1 MPRKFSIMKQ
11 GKEHDDWAE
20 RYRPSTLSDM
30 EGNGDKIR
38 RVRAWLEGWDSGKT
52 PKKRGLLLSGPPGV
66 GKTTLAHAI
75 AKEKG
80 WSIVELNASEQRNA
94 AAIRSSATR
103 GSQYVSLENF
113 SGRSDITGKTVILLD
128 EVDHLSGG
136 FSKLSEERIHTTMGS
151 EGPVLKGDSGGKA
164 ELLNLLNKTEN
175 PVIMTCN
182 DPMKLWGRGDWRRNR
197 DRVNRVSENII
208 FERVGITDLRRI
220 ALRVLDSESVGIDPE
235 ALDALI
241 RRNPG
246 DLRALVKDLQS
257 LSVTA
262 YGHIDMASVSEL
274 SGSVLRDSQINVFES
289 LKIAYNSE
297 SGLLASEAILNSDKD
312 PDEILAWFSW
322 NNQSV
327 ISSRGLEEISG
338 AMCNSDSYLASKFT
352 NRAFRSW
359 YWGSSLPTQ
368 AIAAVSNSKNDGS
381 IFISFPEFLRRGGET
396 WRNIDLIERLAESL
410 GTSKSSFREDLWPA
424 LLAIHDKSLGASE
437 SDFTVAK
444 KIGMTGED
452 HLAVLGIPKN
462 SKVGK
467 SILEEF
473 KQVEDKLDI
482 EEPISKDIVEQS
494 VSESQ
499 STLDNFG

>member
-1 MPRKFSIMKQ
+1 MD
-11 GKEHDDWAE
+11 DDWAE

-38 RVRAWLEGWDSGKT
+38 RVRMWLEGWDSGKT

-75 AKEKG
+75 AKESG

-103 GSQYVSLENF
+103 GSQHVSLENF
-113 SGRSDITGKTVILLD
+113 YSGSEAKGKTVILLD

-136 FSKLSEERIHTTMGS
+136 FSQVSEERIHTAMGS
-151 EGPVLKGDSGGKA
+151 EEGPVLRGDSGGKA

-182 DPMKLWGRGDWRRNR
+182 DPMRLWGSGNWRRNR
-197 DRVNRVSENII
+197 DRVNRVSENIM
-208 FERVGITDLRRI
+208 FERVGPADLRRV
-220 ALRVLDSESVGIDPE
+220 ALKVLDSEGVGIDPG
-235 ALDALI
+235 ALDSLI
-241 RRNPG
+241 QRNPG

-262 YGHIDMASVSEL
+262 NGHVDMASVNEL
-274 SGSVLRDSQINVFES
+274 AGSVMRDSQINVFES
-289 LKIAYNSE
+289 LKRAYNSD
-297 SGLLASEAILNSDKD
+297 SGLLASEAVLNSDKD
-312 PDEILAWFSW
+312 PDEVLAWLAW

-327 ISSRGLEEISG
+327 IGGRGLEEISG
-338 AMCNSDSYLASKFT
+338 AMCDSDSYLATKFT

-368 AIAAVSNSKNDGS
+368 AIAAASNSKKDGGV
-381 IFISFPEFLRRGGET
+381 FISFPEFLRRGGET
-396 WRNIDLIERLAESL
+396 WRNIDLVERLAGSL
-410 GTSKSSFREDLWPA
+410 GASRASFREDLWPA

-437 SDFTVAK
+437 RDYTVAK

-452 HLAVLGIPKN
+452 HLAVLGIPKT

-473 KQVEDKLDI
+473 EQAEDRFETSESGPKATF
-482 EEPISKDIVEQS
+482 EEINN
-494 VSESQ
+494 ESQ
-499 STLDNFG
+499 STLDSFG

>member
-1 MPRKFSIMKQ
+1 MD
-11 GKEHDDWAE
+11 DDWAE

-38 RVRAWLEGWDSGKT
+38 RVRMWLEGWNSGKT

-75 AKEKG
+75 AKESG

-103 GSQYVSLENF
+103 GSQHVSLENF
-113 SGRSDITGKTVILLD
+113 YSGSEAKGKTVILLD

-136 FSKLSEERIHTTMGS
+136 FSQVSEERIHTAMGS
-151 EGPVLKGDSGGKA
+151 EEGPVLKGDSGGKA

-182 DPMKLWGRGDWRRNR
+182 DPMRLWGSGNWRRNR
-197 DRVNRVSENII
+197 DRVNRVSENIM
-208 FERVGITDLRRI
+208 FERVGPADLRRV
-220 ALRVLDSESVGIDPE
+220 ALRVLDSEGVGIDPG
-235 ALDALI
+235 ALDSLI
-241 RRNPG
+241 QRNPG

-262 YGHIDMASVSEL
+262 NGHVDMASVNEL
-274 SGSVLRDSQINVFES
+274 AGSVMRDSQINVFES
-289 LKIAYNSE
+289 LKRAYNSD
-297 SGLLASEAILNSDKD
+297 SGLLASEAVLNSDKD
-312 PDEILAWFSW
+312 PDEVLAWLAW

-327 ISSRGLEEISG
+327 IGGRGLEEISG
-338 AMCNSDSYLASKFT
+338 AMCDSDSYLATKFT

-368 AIAAVSNSKNDGS
+368 AIAAASNSKKDGGV
-381 IFISFPEFLRRGGET
+381 FITFPEFLRRGGET
-396 WRNIDLIERLAESL
+396 WRNIDLVERLAGSL
-410 GTSKSSFREDLWPA
+410 GASRASFREDLWPA

-437 SDFTVAK
+437 RDYTVAK

-452 HLAVLGIPKN
+452 HLAVLGIPKT

-473 KQVEDKLDI
+473 EQAEDRFETSESGPKATF
-482 EEPISKDIVEQS
+482 EESNN
-494 VSESQ
+494 ESQ
-499 STLDNFG
+499 STLDSFG

>member
-1 MPRKFSIMKQ
+1 M
-11 GKEHDDWAE
+11 DYDWAE

-38 RVRAWLEGWDSGKT
+38 RVRMWLEGWDSGKT

-75 AKEKG
+75 AKESG

-103 GSQYVSLENF
+103 GSQHVSLENF
-113 SGRSDITGKTVILLD
+113 YRGSEVKGKTVILLD

-136 FSKLSEERIHTTMGS
+136 FSQVSEERIHTAMGS
-151 EGPVLKGDSGGKA
+151 EEGPVLKGDSGGKA

-182 DPMKLWGRGDWRRNR
+182 DPMRLWGSGNWRRNR
-197 DRVNRVSENII
+197 DRVNRVSENIM
-208 FERVGITDLRRI
+208 FERVGPADLRRV
-220 ALRVLDSESVGIDPE
+220 ALKILDSEGVGIDPG
-235 ALDALI
+235 ALDSLI
-241 RRNPG
+241 QRNPG

-257 LSVTA
+257 LSLTA
-262 YGHIDMASVSEL
+262 NGHVDMASVNEL
-274 SGSVLRDSQINVFES
+274 TGSVMRDSQINVFES
-289 LKIAYNSE
+289 LKRAYNSD
-297 SGLLASEAILNSDKD
+297 SGLLASEAVLNSDKD
-312 PDEILAWFSW
+312 PDEVLAWLAW

-327 ISSRGLEEISG
+327 IGGRGLEEISG
-338 AMCNSDSYLASKFT
+338 AMCDSDSYLATKFT

-368 AIAAVSNSKNDGS
+368 AIAAASNSKKDGGV
-381 IFISFPEFLRRGGET
+381 FISFPEFLRRGGET
-396 WRNIDLIERLAESL
+396 WRNIDLVERLAGSL
-410 GTSKSSFREDLWPA
+410 GASRASFREDLWPA

-437 SDFTVAK
+437 RDYTVAK

-452 HLAVLGIPKN
+452 HLAVLGIPKT

-473 KQVEDKLDI
+473 EQAEDRFETSESGPKATF
-482 EEPISKDIVEQS
+482 EESNN
-494 VSESQ
+494 ESQ
-499 STLDNFG
+499 STLDSFG

>member
-1 MPRKFSIMKQ
+1 MD
-11 GKEHDDWAE
+11 DDWAE

-38 RVRAWLEGWDSGKT
+38 RVRMWLEGWDSGKT

-75 AKEKG
+75 AKESG

-103 GSQYVSLENF
+103 GSQHVSLENF
-113 SGRSDITGKTVILLD
+113 YRGSEVKGKTVILLD

-136 FSKLSEERIHTTMGS
+136 FSQVSEERIHTAMGS
-151 EGPVLKGDSGGKA
+151 EEGPVLKGDSGGKA

-182 DPMKLWGRGDWRRNR
+182 DPMRLWGSGNWRRNR
-197 DRVNRVSENII
+197 DRVNRVSENIM
-208 FERVGITDLRRI
+208 FERVGPADLRRV
-220 ALRVLDSESVGIDPE
+220 ALKILDSEGVGIDPG
-235 ALDALI
+235 ALDSLI
-241 RRNPG
+241 QRNPG

-257 LSVTA
+257 LSLTA
-262 YGHIDMASVSEL
+262 NGHVDMASVNEL
-274 SGSVLRDSQINVFES
+274 TGSVMRDSQINVFES
-289 LKIAYNSE
+289 LKRAYNSG
-297 SGLLASEAILNSDKD
+297 SGLLASEAVLNSDKD
-312 PDEILAWFSW
+312 PDEVLAWLAW

-327 ISSRGLEEISG
+327 IGGRGLEEISG
-338 AMCNSDSYLASKFT
+338 AMCDSDSYLATKFT

-368 AIAAVSNSKNDGS
+368 AIAAASNSKKDGGV
-381 IFISFPEFLRRGGET
+381 FISFPEFLRRGGET
-396 WRNIDLIERLAESL
+396 WRNIDLVERLAGSL
-410 GTSKSSFREDLWPA
+410 GASRASFREDLWPA

-437 SDFTVAK
+437 RDYTVAK

-452 HLAVLGIPKN
+452 HLAVLGIPKT

-473 KQVEDKLDI
+473 EQAEDRFETSESGPKATF
-482 EEPISKDIVEQS
+482 EESNN
-494 VSESQ
+494 ESQ
-499 STLDNFG
+499 STLDSFG

>member
-1 MPRKFSIMKQ
+1 MD
-11 GKEHDDWAE
+11 DDWAE

-38 RVRAWLEGWDSGKT
+38 RVRMWLEGWDSGKT

-75 AKEKG
+75 AKESG

-103 GSQYVSLENF
+103 GSQHVSLENF
-113 SGRSDITGKTVILLD
+113 YSGSEAKGKTVILLD

-136 FSKLSEERIHTTMGS
+136 FSQVSEERIHTAMGS
-151 EGPVLKGDSGGKA
+151 EEGPVLKGDSGGKA

-182 DPMKLWGRGDWRRNR
+182 DPMRLWGSGNWRRNR
-197 DRVNRVSENII
+197 DRVNRVSENIM
-208 FERVGITDLRRI
+208 FERVGPADLRRV
-220 ALRVLDSESVGIDPE
+220 ALRVLDSEGVGIDPG
-235 ALDALI
+235 ALDSLI
-241 RRNPG
+241 QRNPG

-262 YGHIDMASVSEL
+262 NGHVDMASVNEL
-274 SGSVLRDSQINVFES
+274 AGSVMRDSQINVFES
-289 LKIAYNSE
+289 LKRAYNSD
-297 SGLLASEAILNSDKD
+297 SGLLASEAVLNSDKD
-312 PDEILAWFSW
+312 PDEVLAWLAW

-327 ISSRGLEEISG
+327 IGGRGLEEISG
-338 AMCNSDSYLASKFT
+338 AMCDSDSYLATKFT

-368 AIAAVSNSKNDGS
+368 AIAAASNSKKDGGV
-381 IFISFPEFLRRGGET
+381 FISFPEFLRRGGET
-396 WRNIDLIERLAESL
+396 WRNIDLVERLARSL
-410 GTSKSSFREDLWPA
+410 GASRASFREDLWPA

-437 SDFTVAK
+437 RDYTVAK

-452 HLAVLGIPKN
+452 HLAVLGIPKT

-473 KQVEDKLDI
+473 EQAEDRFETSESGPKATF
-482 EEPISKDIVEQS
+482 EESNN
-494 VSESQ
+494 ESQ
-499 STLDNFG
+499 STLDSFG

>member
-1 MPRKFSIMKQ
+1 MKPV
-11 GKEHDDWAE
+11 KSDDDWAE
-20 RYRPSTLSDM
+20 RYRPSTLSEM

-38 RVRAWLEGWDSGKT
+38 RVRIWLEGWDSGKA

-113 SGRSDITGKTVILLD
+113 SRESGIAGKTVILLD

-136 FSKLSEERIHTTMGS
+136 FSQVSEERIHNTMVS
-151 EGPVLKGDSGGKA
+151 EEGTVLKGDSGGKA
-164 ELLNLLNKTEN
+164 ELLNLLDKTEN

-182 DPMKLWGRGDWRRNR
+182 DPMKLWGRGNWRRNR
-197 DRVNRVSENII
+197 DRVNRVSENIT
-208 FERVGITDLRRI
+208 FERVGPADLRRI
-220 ALRVLDSESVGIDPE
+220 ALRVLDSEGIGIDPE
-235 ALDALI
+235 ALDALV

-257 LSVTA
+257 LSITTNDHV
-262 YGHIDMASVSEL
+262 DMATVSEL

-289 LKIAYNSE
+289 LKRAYNSD
-297 SGLLASEAILNSDKD
+297 SGLLASEAVLNSDKS
-312 PDEILAWFSW
+312 PDEMLAWISW
-322 NNQSV
+322 NNQSA
-327 ISSRGLEEISG
+327 ISNRGLEEISR
-338 AMCNSDSYLASKFT
+338 AMCDSDSYLATKFT

-368 AIAAVSNSKNDGS
+368 AIAAVTDSRNDGGV
-381 IFISFPEFLRRGGET
+381 FISFPEFLRRGGET
-396 WRNIDLIERLAESL
+396 WRNADLIERLATSL
-410 GTSKSSFREDLWPA
+410 GTSKASFREDLWPA

-437 SDFTVAK
+437 YDFTVSK
-444 KIGMTGED
+444 KIGLSGED
-452 HLAVLGIPKN
+452 HLAIFGIPKT
-462 SKVGK
+462 SKIGK

-473 KQVEDKLDI
+473 GQNEETLEKQEAPTFDK
-482 EEPISKDIVEQS
+482 VEQS
-494 VSESQ
+494 NDESQ
-499 STLDNFG
+499 STLDSFG

>member
-1 MPRKFSIMKQ
+1 MD
-11 GKEHDDWAE
+11 DDWAE

-38 RVRAWLEGWDSGKT
+38 RVRMWLEGWDSGKT

-75 AKEKG
+75 AKESG

-103 GSQYVSLENF
+103 GSQHVSLENF
-113 SGRSDITGKTVILLD
+113 YSGSEAKGKTVILLD

-136 FSKLSEERIHTTMGS
+136 FSQVSEERIHTAMGS
-151 EGPVLKGDSGGKA
+151 EEGPVLKGDSGGKA

-182 DPMKLWGRGDWRRNR
+182 DPMRLWGSGNWRRNR
-197 DRVNRVSENII
+197 DRVNRVSENIM
-208 FERVGITDLRRI
+208 FERVGPADLRRV
-220 ALRVLDSESVGIDPE
+220 ALKVLDSEGVGIDPG
-235 ALDALI
+235 ALDSLI
-241 RRNPG
+241 QRNPG

-262 YGHIDMASVSEL
+262 NGHVDMASVNEL
-274 SGSVLRDSQINVFES
+274 AGSVMRDSQINVFES
-289 LKIAYNSE
+289 LKRAYNSD
-297 SGLLASEAILNSDKD
+297 SGLLASEAVLNSDKD
-312 PDEILAWFSW
+312 PDEVLAWLAW

-327 ISSRGLEEISG
+327 IGGRGLEEISG
-338 AMCNSDSYLASKFT
+338 AMCDSDSYLATKFT

-368 AIAAVSNSKNDGS
+368 AIAAASNSKKDGGV
-381 IFISFPEFLRRGGET
+381 FISFPEFLRRGGET
-396 WRNIDLIERLAESL
+396 WRNIDLVERLAGSL
-410 GTSKSSFREDLWPA
+410 GASRASFREDLWPA

-437 SDFTVAK
+437 RDYTVAK

-452 HLAVLGIPKN
+452 HLAVLGIPKT

-473 KQVEDKLDI
+473 EQAEDRFETSESGPKATF
-482 EEPISKDIVEQS
+482 EESNN
-494 VSESQ
+494 ESQ
-499 STLDNFG
+499 STLDSFG

>member
-1 MPRKFSIMKQ
+1 MEH
-11 GKEHDDWAE
+11 GKEDDDWAE

-38 RVRAWLEGWDSGKT
+38 RVRIWLEGWESGKT

-103 GSQYVSLENF
+103 GSQYVSLETF
-113 SGRSDITGKTVILLD
+113 SAGSETTGKTVILLD

-136 FSKLSEERIHTTMGS
+136 FSQVSEERIHTTMGS
-151 EGPVLKGDSGGKA
+151 EEGQVLKGDSGGKA

-182 DPMKLWGRGDWRRNR
+182 DPMKLWGRGNWRRNR
-197 DRVNRVSENII
+197 DRVNRVSENIN
-208 FERVGITDLRRI
+208 FERVGT
-220 ALRVLDSESVGIDPE
+220 
-235 ALDALI
+235 
-241 RRNPG
+241 
-246 DLRALVKDLQS
+246 QS

-262 YGHIDMASVSEL
+262 NGHVDMASVSEL

-289 LKIAYNSE
+289 LKRAYNSD
-297 SGLLASEAILNSDKD
+297 SGLLASEAILTSDKD

-327 ISSRGLEEISG
+327 ISSRGLEEISE
-338 AMCNSDSYLASKFT
+338 AMCNSDSYLAAKFT

-368 AIAAVSNSKNDGS
+368 AIASVSNSKNDGGV
-381 IFISFPEFLRRGGET
+381 FIRFPEFLRRGGET
-396 WRNIDLIERLAESL
+396 WRNIDLIEKLAGSF
-410 GTSKSSFREDLWPA
+410 GTSKSSFREDLWPT

-437 SDFTVAK
+437 RDFTVAK

-452 HLAVLGIPKN
+452 HLAVLGIPKT

-473 KQVEDKLDI
+473 GQVEEKFEI
-482 EEPISKDIVEQS
+482 EEIVSKEIVEQS
-494 VSESQ
+494 NDESQ
-499 STLDNFG
+499 STLDSFG

>member
-1 MPRKFSIMKQ
+1 MD
-11 GKEHDDWAE
+11 DDWAE

-38 RVRAWLEGWDSGKT
+38 RVRMWLEGWGSGKT

-75 AKEKG
+75 AKESG

-103 GSQYVSLENF
+103 GSQHVSLENF
-113 SGRSDITGKTVILLD
+113 YSGSEAKGKTVILLD

-136 FSKLSEERIHTTMGS
+136 FSQVSEERIHTAMGS
-151 EGPVLKGDSGGKA
+151 EEGPVLKGDSGGKA

-182 DPMKLWGRGDWRRNR
+182 DPMRLWGSGNWRRNR
-197 DRVNRVSENII
+197 DRVNRVSENIM
-208 FERVGITDLRRI
+208 FERVGPADLRRV
-220 ALRVLDSESVGIDPE
+220 ALRVLDSEGVGIDPG
-235 ALDALI
+235 ALDSLI
-241 RRNPG
+241 QRNPG

-262 YGHIDMASVSEL
+262 NGHVDMASVNEL
-274 SGSVLRDSQINVFES
+274 AGSVMRDSQINVFES
-289 LKIAYNSE
+289 LKRAYNSD
-297 SGLLASEAILNSDKD
+297 SGLLASEAVLNSDKD
-312 PDEILAWFSW
+312 PDEVLAWLAW

-327 ISSRGLEEISG
+327 IGGRGLEEISG
-338 AMCNSDSYLASKFT
+338 AMCDSDSYLATKFT

-368 AIAAVSNSKNDGS
+368 AIAAASNSKKDGGV
-381 IFISFPEFLRRGGET
+381 FISFPEFLRRGGET
-396 WRNIDLIERLAESL
+396 WRNIDLVERLAGSL
-410 GTSKSSFREDLWPA
+410 GASRASFREDLWPA

-437 SDFTVAK
+437 RDYTVAK

-452 HLAVLGIPKN
+452 HLAVLGIPKT

-473 KQVEDKLDI
+473 EQAEDRFETSESGPKATF
-482 EEPISKDIVEQS
+482 EESNN
-494 VSESQ
+494 ESQ
-499 STLDNFG
+499 STLDSFG

>member
-1 MPRKFSIMKQ
+1 MEQ
-11 GKEHDDWAE
+11 GKGDDDWAE

-38 RVRAWLEGWDSGKT
+38 RVRIWLEGWESGKT

-66 GKTTLAHAI
+66 GKTTLAHAV

-80 WSIVELNASEQRNA
+80 WSIVELNASEQRSA

-113 SGRSDITGKTVILLD
+113 STGSETIGKTVILLD

-136 FSKLSEERIHTTMGS
+136 FSQVSEERIHTTMGS
-151 EGPVLKGDSGGKA
+151 EEGPVLKGDSGGKA

-182 DPMKLWGRGDWRRNR
+182 DPMKLWGRGNWRRNR

-208 FERVGITDLRRI
+208 FERVGAPDLRRI

-262 YGHIDMASVSEL
+262 NGHVDMASVSEL
-274 SGSVLRDSQINVFES
+274 SGTVLRDSQINVFES
-289 LKIAYNSE
+289 LKRAYNSG

-338 AMCNSDSYLASKFT
+338 AMCNSDSYLATKFT

-368 AIAAVSNSKNDGS
+368 AIAAVSNSKNDGGV
-381 IFISFPEFLRRGGET
+381 FISFPEFLRRGGET
-396 WRNIDLIERLAESL
+396 WRNIDLIERLAGAL

-444 KIGMTGED
+444 KIGMSGED
-452 HLAVLGIPKN
+452 HLAVLGIPKT

-473 KQVEDKLDI
+473 GQVEEKFKI
-482 EEPISKDIVEQS
+482 EESVSKDIAEQS
-494 VSESQ
+494 DNDSQ
-499 STLDNFG
+499 STLDSFG

>member
-1 MPRKFSIMKQ
+1 MKPV
-11 GKEHDDWAE
+11 KSDDDWAE
-20 RYRPSTLSDM
+20 RYRPSTLSEM

-38 RVRAWLEGWDSGKT
+38 RVRIWLEGWDSGKT

-113 SGRSDITGKTVILLD
+113 SRESGIAGKTVILLD

-136 FSKLSEERIHTTMGS
+136 FSQVSEERIHNTMVS
-151 EGPVLKGDSGGKA
+151 EEGTVLKGDSGGKA

-182 DPMKLWGRGDWRRNR
+182 DPMKLWGRGNWRRNR
-197 DRVNRVSENII
+197 DRVNRVSENIT
-208 FERVGITDLRRI
+208 FERVGPADLRRI
-220 ALRVLDSESVGIDPE
+220 ALRVLDSEGIGIDPE

-257 LSVTA
+257 LSITTNDHV
-262 YGHIDMASVSEL
+262 DMATVSEL

-289 LKIAYNSE
+289 LKRAYNSD
-297 SGLLASEAILNSDKD
+297 SGLLASEAVLNSDKS
-312 PDEILAWFSW
+312 PDEMLAWFSW
-322 NNQSV
+322 NNQSA
-327 ISSRGLEEISG
+327 ISNRGLEEISG
-338 AMCNSDSYLASKFT
+338 AMCDSDSYLATKFT

-368 AIAAVSNSKNDGS
+368 AIAAVTDSRNDGGV
-381 IFISFPEFLRRGGET
+381 FISFPEFLRRGGET
-396 WRNIDLIERLAESL
+396 WRNADLIERLATSL
-410 GTSKSSFREDLWPA
+410 GMSKASFREDLWPT

-437 SDFTVAK
+437 YDFTVSK
-444 KIGMTGED
+444 KIGLSGED
-452 HLAVLGIPKN
+452 HLAIFGITKT
-462 SKVGK
+462 SKIGK
-467 SILEEF
+467 SILEQFGQNEETPE
-473 KQVEDKLDI
+473 KQEAPSFDK
-482 EEPISKDIVEQS
+482 VEQS
-494 VSESQ
+494 NDESQ
-499 STLDNFG
+499 STLDSFG

>member
-1 MPRKFSIMKQ
+1 MEH
-11 GKEHDDWAE
+11 GKEDDDWAE

-38 RVRAWLEGWDSGKT
+38 RVRIWLEGWESGKT

-103 GSQYVSLENF
+103 GSQYVSLEPF
-113 SGRSDITGKTVILLD
+113 SAGSETTGKTVILLD

-136 FSKLSEERIHTTMGS
+136 FSQVSEERIHTTMGS
-151 EGPVLKGDSGGKA
+151 EEGPVLKGDSGGKA

-182 DPMKLWGRGDWRRNR
+182 DPMKLWGRGNWRRNR
-197 DRVNRVSENII
+197 DRVNRVSENIN
-208 FERVGITDLRRI
+208 FERVGTTDLRRI
-220 ALRVLDSESVGIDPE
+220 ALRVLDS
-235 ALDALI
+235 
-241 RRNPG
+241 
-246 DLRALVKDLQS
+246 DLQS

-262 YGHIDMASVSEL
+262 NGHVDMASVSEL

-289 LKIAYNSE
+289 LKRAYNSD

-312 PDEILAWFSW
+312 PDEILAWLSW

-327 ISSRGLEEISG
+327 ISSRGLEEISE
-338 AMCNSDSYLASKFT
+338 AMCNSDSYLAAKFT

-368 AIAAVSNSKNDGS
+368 AIAAVSNSKNDGGV
-381 IFISFPEFLRRGGET
+381 FIRFPEFLRRGGET
-396 WRNIDLIERLAESL
+396 WRNIDLIEKLAGSF
-410 GTSKSSFREDLWPA
+410 GTSKSSFREDLWPT

-437 SDFTVAK
+437 RDFTVAK

-452 HLAVLGIPKN
+452 HLAVLGIPKT

-473 KQVEDKLDI
+473 GQVEEKFEI
-482 EEPISKDIVEQS
+482 EEIVLKEIVEQS
-494 VSESQ
+494 NDESQ
-499 STLDNFG
+499 STLDSFG

>member
-1 MPRKFSIMKQ
+1 MD
-11 GKEHDDWAE
+11 DDWAE

-38 RVRAWLEGWDSGKT
+38 RVRMWLEGWDSGKT

-75 AKEKG
+75 AKESG

-103 GSQYVSLENF
+103 GSQHVSLENF
-113 SGRSDITGKTVILLD
+113 YSGSEAKGKTVILLD

-136 FSKLSEERIHTTMGS
+136 FSQVSEERIHTAMGS
-151 EGPVLKGDSGGKA
+151 EEGPVLRGDSGGKA

-182 DPMKLWGRGDWRRNR
+182 DPMRLWGSGNWRRNR
-197 DRVNRVSENII
+197 DRVNRVSENIM
-208 FERVGITDLRRI
+208 FERVGPADLRRV
-220 ALRVLDSESVGIDPE
+220 ALKVLDSEGVGIDPG
-235 ALDALI
+235 ALDSLI
-241 RRNPG
+241 QRNPG

-262 YGHIDMASVSEL
+262 NGHVDMASVNEL
-274 SGSVLRDSQINVFES
+274 AGSVMRDSQINVFES
-289 LKIAYNSE
+289 LKRAYNSD
-297 SGLLASEAILNSDKD
+297 SGLLASEAVLNSDKD
-312 PDEILAWFSW
+312 PDEVLAWLAW

-327 ISSRGLEEISG
+327 IGGRGLEEISG
-338 AMCNSDSYLASKFT
+338 AMCDSDSYLATKFT

-368 AIAAVSNSKNDGS
+368 AIAAASNSKKDGGV
-381 IFISFPEFLRRGGET
+381 FITFPEFLRRGGET
-396 WRNIDLIERLAESL
+396 WRNIDLVERLAGSL
-410 GTSKSSFREDLWPA
+410 GASRASFREDLWPA

-437 SDFTVAK
+437 RDYTVAK

-452 HLAVLGIPKN
+452 HLAVLGIPKT

-473 KQVEDKLDI
+473 EQAEDRFETSESGPKATF
-482 EEPISKDIVEQS
+482 EEINN
-494 VSESQ
+494 ESQ
-499 STLDNFG
+499 STLDSFG

>member
-1 MPRKFSIMKQ
+1 MEQ
-11 GKEHDDWAE
+11 GKYDNDWAE

-30 EGNGDKIR
+30 AGNGDKIR
-38 RVRAWLEGWDSGKT
+38 RVRIWLGGWESGKT
-52 PKKRGLLLSGPPGV
+52 PKKKGLLLSGPPGV

-80 WSIVELNASEQRNA
+80 WPIVELNASEQRNA
-94 AAIRSSATR
+94 AAIRSIATR

-113 SGRSDITGKTVILLD
+113 SRESETTGKTVILLD

-136 FSKLSEERIHTTMGS
+136 FAQVSEERIHTTMGS
-151 EGPVLKGDSGGKA
+151 EEGPVLKGDKGGKA

-182 DPMKLWGRGDWRRNR
+182 DPMKLWGRGNWRRNR

-208 FERVGITDLRRI
+208 FERVEDADLRRI
-220 ALRVLDSESVGIDPE
+220 AIRVLDSESVGIDPE

-262 YGHIDMASVSEL
+262 NGHVDMASVSDL
-274 SGSVLRDSQINVFES
+274 SGSVLRDSQVNVFES
-289 LKIAYNSE
+289 LKRVYNSD
-297 SGLLASEAILNSDKD
+297 SGLLASRAVLNSDKD
-312 PDEILAWFSW
+312 PDEILAWLSW

-338 AMCNSDSYLASKFT
+338 AMCKSDSYLATKFT

-368 AIAAVSNSKNDGS
+368 AIAAASDLKNDGGV
-381 IFISFPEFLRRGGET
+381 FISFPEFLRRGGET
-396 WRNIDLIERLAESL
+396 WRNIDLIQRLAKSL

-424 LLAIHDKSLGASE
+424 LLAIHDEGLGASE

-444 KIGMTGED
+444 KMGMTGED
-452 HLAVLGIPKN
+452 HLAVLGIPKT

-467 SILEEF
+467 SLLEEF
-473 KQVEDKLDI
+473 GQVEEKLEL
-482 EEPISKDIVEQS
+482 EEAVSKEIVEQS
-494 VSESQ
+494 DNDGQ
-499 STLDNFG
+499 STLDSFG

>member
-1 MPRKFSIMKQ
+1 
-11 GKEHDDWAE
+11 
-20 RYRPSTLSDM
+20 
-30 EGNGDKIR
+30 
-38 RVRAWLEGWDSGKT
+38 
-52 PKKRGLLLSGPPGV
+52 
-66 GKTTLAHAI
+66 
-75 AKEKG
+75 
-80 WSIVELNASEQRNA
+80 
-94 AAIRSSATR
+94 
-103 GSQYVSLENF
+103 
-113 SGRSDITGKTVILLD
+113 
-128 EVDHLSGG
+128 
-136 FSKLSEERIHTTMGS
+136 MGS
-151 EGPVLKGDSGGKA
+151 EEGPVLKGDSGGKA

-182 DPMKLWGRGDWRRNR
+182 DPMKLWGRGNWRRNR
-197 DRVNRVSENII
+197 DRVNRVAENII
-208 FERVGITDLRRI
+208 FERVGATDLRRI
-220 ALRVLDSESVGIDPE
+220 ALRVLDSEGVGIDPE

-262 YGHIDMASVSEL
+262 NGHVDIASVSEL

-289 LKIAYNSE
+289 LKRAYNSD

-338 AMCNSDSYLASKFT
+338 AMCNSDSYLAAKFT

-368 AIAAVSNSKNDGS
+368 AIAAVADTKNDGGV
-381 IFISFPEFLRRGGET
+381 FISFPEFLRRGGET
-396 WRNIDLIERLAESL
+396 WRNIDLIERLAGSM

-452 HLAVLGIPKN
+452 HLAILGIPKT

-473 KQVEDKLDI
+473 GQVGEKFEIEEAVSEDKM
-482 EEPISKDIVEQS
+482 EQS
-494 VSESQ
+494 EDETQ
-499 STLDNFG
+499 STLDSFG

>member
-1 MPRKFSIMKQ
+1 MD
-11 GKEHDDWAE
+11 DDWAE

-38 RVRAWLEGWDSGKT
+38 RVRMWLEGWDSGKT

-75 AKEKG
+75 AKESG

-103 GSQYVSLENF
+103 GSQHVSLENF
-113 SGRSDITGKTVILLD
+113 YSGSEAKGKTVILLD

-136 FSKLSEERIHTTMGS
+136 FSQVSEERIHTAMGS
-151 EGPVLKGDSGGKA
+151 EEGPVLRGDSGGKA

-182 DPMKLWGRGDWRRNR
+182 DPMRLWGSGNWRRNR
-197 DRVNRVSENII
+197 DRVNRVSENIM
-208 FERVGITDLRRI
+208 FERVGPADLRRV
-220 ALRVLDSESVGIDPE
+220 ALRVLDSEGVGIDPG
-235 ALDALI
+235 ALDSLI
-241 RRNPG
+241 QRNPG

-262 YGHIDMASVSEL
+262 NGHVDMASVNEL
-274 SGSVLRDSQINVFES
+274 AGSVMRDSQINVFES
-289 LKIAYNSE
+289 LKRAYNSD
-297 SGLLASEAILNSDKD
+297 SGLLASEAVLNSDKD
-312 PDEILAWFSW
+312 PDEVLAWLAW

-327 ISSRGLEEISG
+327 IGGRGLEEISG
-338 AMCNSDSYLASKFT
+338 AMCDSDSYLATKFT

-368 AIAAVSNSKNDGS
+368 AIAAASNSKKDGGV
-381 IFISFPEFLRRGGET
+381 FISFPEFLRRGGET
-396 WRNIDLIERLAESL
+396 WRNIDLVERLAGSL
-410 GTSKSSFREDLWPA
+410 GASRASFREDLWPA

-437 SDFTVAK
+437 RDYTVAK

-452 HLAVLGIPKN
+452 HLAVLGIPKT

-473 KQVEDKLDI
+473 EQAEDRFETSESGPKATF
-482 EEPISKDIVEQS
+482 EESND
-494 VSESQ
+494 ESQ
-499 STLDNFG
+499 STLDSFG

>member
-1 MPRKFSIMKQ
+1 MD
-11 GKEHDDWAE
+11 DDWAE

-38 RVRAWLEGWDSGKT
+38 RVRMWLEGWDSGKT

-75 AKEKG
+75 AKESG

-103 GSQYVSLENF
+103 GSQHVSLENF
-113 SGRSDITGKTVILLD
+113 YSGSEAKGKTVILLD

-136 FSKLSEERIHTTMGS
+136 FSQVSEERIHTAMGS
-151 EGPVLKGDSGGKA
+151 EEGPVLKGDSGGKA

-182 DPMKLWGRGDWRRNR
+182 DPMRLWGSGNWRRNR
-197 DRVNRVSENII
+197 DRVNRVSENIM
-208 FERVGITDLRRI
+208 FERVGPADLRRV
-220 ALRVLDSESVGIDPE
+220 ALRVLDSEGVGIDPG
-235 ALDALI
+235 ALDSLI
-241 RRNPG
+241 QRNPG

-262 YGHIDMASVSEL
+262 NGHVDMASVNEL
-274 SGSVLRDSQINVFES
+274 AGSVMRDSQINVFES
-289 LKIAYNSE
+289 LKRAYNSD
-297 SGLLASEAILNSDKD
+297 SGLLASEAVLNSDKD
-312 PDEILAWFSW
+312 PDEVLAWLAW

-327 ISSRGLEEISG
+327 IGGRGLEEISG
-338 AMCNSDSYLASKFT
+338 AMCDSDSYLATKFT

-368 AIAAVSNSKNDGS
+368 AIAAASNSKKDGG

-396 WRNIDLIERLAESL
+396 WRNIDLVERLAGSL
-410 GTSKSSFREDLWPA
+410 GASRASFREDLWPA

-437 SDFTVAK
+437 RDYTVAK

-452 HLAVLGIPKN
+452 HLAVLGIPKT

-473 KQVEDKLDI
+473 EQAEDRFETSESGPKATF
-482 EEPISKDIVEQS
+482 EESNN
-494 VSESQ
+494 ESQ
-499 STLDNFG
+499 STLDSFG

>member
-1 MPRKFSIMKQ
+1 MD
-11 GKEHDDWAE
+11 DDWAE

-38 RVRAWLEGWDSGKT
+38 RVRMWLEGWDSGKT

-75 AKEKG
+75 AKESG

-103 GSQYVSLENF
+103 GSQHVSLENF
-113 SGRSDITGKTVILLD
+113 YRGSEAKGKTVILLD

-136 FSKLSEERIHTTMGS
+136 FSQVSEERIHTAMGS
-151 EGPVLKGDSGGKA
+151 EEGPVLKGDSGGKA

-182 DPMKLWGRGDWRRNR
+182 DPMRLWGSGNWRRNR
-197 DRVNRVSENII
+197 DRVNRVSENIM
-208 FERVGITDLRRI
+208 FERVGPADLRRV
-220 ALRVLDSESVGIDPE
+220 ALKILDSEGVGIDPG
-235 ALDALI
+235 ALDSLI
-241 RRNPG
+241 QRNPG

-257 LSVTA
+257 LSLTA
-262 YGHIDMASVSEL
+262 NGHVDMASVNEL
-274 SGSVLRDSQINVFES
+274 TGSVMRDSQINVFES
-289 LKIAYNSE
+289 LKRAYNSD
-297 SGLLASEAILNSDKD
+297 SGLLASEAVLNSDKD
-312 PDEILAWFSW
+312 PDEVLAWLAW

-327 ISSRGLEEISG
+327 IGGRGLEEISG
-338 AMCNSDSYLASKFT
+338 AMCDSDSYLATKFT

-368 AIAAVSNSKNDGS
+368 AIAAASNWKKDGGV
-381 IFISFPEFLRRGGET
+381 FISFPEFLRRGGET
-396 WRNIDLIERLAESL
+396 WRNIELVERLAGSL
-410 GTSKSSFREDLWPA
+410 GASRASFREDLWPA

-437 SDFTVAK
+437 RDYTVAK

-452 HLAVLGIPKN
+452 HLAVLGIPKT

-473 KQVEDKLDI
+473 EQAEDRFETSESGPKATF
-482 EEPISKDIVEQS
+482 EESNN
-494 VSESQ
+494 ESQ
-499 STLDNFG
+499 STLDSFG